1 MRVGVKLNQHGS
13 ATFALATATE
23 LNSLPFE
30 TNIRVESMTESTT
43 LSNLLAWCSKRGFW
57 IDPRIQIIA
66 GPCGVAVFSGDT
78 PVPADSILVRI
89 PRQSVLSVK
98 SSSISDLIPPHPYG
112 RGAQF
117 ALALALSVELV
128 NGATS
133 PFLPY
138 LKSLPR
144 EIPGIPLFWNRGAH
158 QPSLTQ
164 YGPPVDWLNGTE
176 ASKILF
182 DSGDNHNSLFND
194 LDQYFEQVARS
205 VYGKVFESSPEMAPS
220 LQDFYHAYALVA
232 SRSFL
237 VDSYHGLAMVP
248 VADAFNHTQ
257 DNHVHL
263 ESDFD
268 VCPECG
274 SLQRCVHDATLEH
287 IPRSTKSDADADDF
301 YEMVANLAIPPN
313 SEVFNTYGETLSNAE
328 LLVQYGFILDGNDND
343 HLTWTFDELAQF
355 SENHFS
361 ASSWNWD
368 SIGGRAHFEN
378 HLCSI
383 SSLLWNR
390 ISESEL
396 VTLDR
401 TRTFCLNG
409 DARISHSLWLYFAL
423 LVVCLEN
430 GRGTREPTNNL
441 AFVGFL
447 EEILECQTALEQ
459 RIASEEDMSELVLV
473 PPQPLDDEQR
483 RASPYGIILELAQ
496 LLASLCRAR
505 SARTGRAGVEMT
517 ELGEILDRLPND
529 MTPTRMAISLA
540 LTERSL
546 LDSCISSWEAIADCL
561 AA

>member
-1 MRVGVKLNQHGS
+1 
-13 ATFALATATE
+13 
-23 LNSLPFE
+23 
-30 TNIRVESMTESTT
+30 MTESTT
-43 LSNLLAWCSKRGFW
+43 LSNLLAWCSKRDFW

-66 GPCGVAVFSGDT
+66 GPCGVAVFSRDT
-78 PVPADSILVRI
+78 PIPPDSILVRI
-89 PRQSVLSVK
+89 PRESVLSVK

-117 ALALALSVELV
+117 SLALALSVELV

-144 EIPGIPLFWNRGAH
+144 EIPDIPLFWGAH
-158 QPSLTQ
+158 QPTLAQ
-164 YGPPVDWLNGTE
+164 YGPPMEWLNGTE

-182 DSGDNHNSLFND
+182 DSGDNHNSLFSD
-194 LDQYFEQVARS
+194 IDQYFDQVACS
-205 VYGKVFESSPEMAPS
+205 VYGKVFESSPEMTPS

-248 VADAFNHTQ
+248 IADAFNHAQ
-257 DNHVHL
+257 ENHVHL

-287 IPRSTKSDADADDF
+287 IPRSTNSDGADDF
-301 YEMVANLAIPPN
+301 YEMVSNLAIPPN
-313 SEVFNTYGETLSNAE
+313 SEVFNTYGEALNNAE

-343 HLTWTFDELAQF
+343 HLTWTFNELAQF
-355 SENHFS
+355 SENHLS
-361 ASSWNWD
+361 ASSWTWD
-368 SIGGRAHFEN
+368 SVGGRAHFQD
-378 HLCSI
+378 LLRSI
-383 SSLLWNR
+383 SSLLWDR
-390 ISESEL
+390 VSESEL

-401 TRTFCLNG
+401 TRTFSLNG
-409 DARISHSLWLYFAL
+409 DAIISHSLWLYFAL
-423 LVVCLEN
+423 LACLRNAASGPPNKSALVVL
-430 GRGTREPTNNL
+430 
-441 AFVGFL
+441 L
-447 EEILECQTALEQ
+447 EEILECQIALEQ
-459 RIASEEDMSELVLV
+459 RIASEEDKSELMLV
-473 PPQPLDDEQR
+473 PPQLPDDEQR

-517 ELGEILDRLPND
+517 ELGEILDVRRTACGVLAIIYFLYVLRRAFLLQRLPND

-546 LDSCISSWEAIADCL
+546 LDSCISSWEVIADFL
-561 AA
+561 EA